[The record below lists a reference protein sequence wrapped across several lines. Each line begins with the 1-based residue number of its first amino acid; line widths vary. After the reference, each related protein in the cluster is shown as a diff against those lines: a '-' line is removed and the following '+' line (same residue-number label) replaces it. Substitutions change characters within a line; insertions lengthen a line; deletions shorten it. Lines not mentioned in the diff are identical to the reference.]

1 MKPGDLVKFVS
12 GYWDPIVRDK
22 IGLVVDVR
30 GGRSTWGGDL
40 DQDEFE
46 WDALVEGRMI
56 VGFRAHLAAGC
67 VEVVNESR

>member
-1 MKPGDLVKFVS
+1 MKPGDLIRFVS

-30 GGRSTWGGDL
+30 GCRSTWGSVLVPGEL
-40 DQDEFE
+40 E

-56 VGFRAHLAAGC
+56 VGFRAHLTDRC
-67 VEVVNESR
+67 VEVLNEAG